1 MASLLLGRGLTDSPD
16 LPQNL
21 PQHLGMARRVFGGS
35 ARKLPV
41 PQCRAL
47 GCGRCEVANFR
58 SSRFPRSG
66 HSGGARHIGGSGCAL
81 WNPRD
86 QAAHHRIAD
95 IAAIAIS
102 IGCEDDARRAMGVL
116 FACWRIVVLVD
127 LIALIAI
134 PGDIP
139 GMQTQQAD
147 CCVTADGLHPNFPPI
162 ISRVG
167 Q

>member
-1 MASLLLGRGLTDSPD
+1 M
-16 LPQNL
+16 
-21 PQHLGMARRVFGGS
+21 
-35 ARKLPV
+35 
-41 PQCRAL
+41 
-47 GCGRCEVANFR
+47 
-58 SSRFPRSG
+58 
-66 HSGGARHIGGSGCAL
+66 

-86 QAAHHRIAD
+86 QAARHRIAD

-102 IGCEDDARRAMGVL
+102 IRYEDDARRAMGVL
-116 FACWRIVVLVD
+116 FACYRNRGSSRSD
-127 LIALIAI
+127 RA
-134 PGDIP
+134 DRDSRTSP